1 MYDLLIMPFAE
12 YGFMARAL
20 LVLLALSVGAGA
32 VGVLV
37 NLRDLEF
44 ISDGLV
50 HAVFP
55 GVAVGAVFFSND
67 GITLGAAIAGTVAA
81 VVLTVAATR
90 FGTADAPVAVVL
102 TAAFSLGVVVVSTS
116 SYPGQLESLLFGQL
130 LGVHLDQVRDTAV
143 IAVVVL
149 VMLGLTRRAQLF
161 RAFDPDGAQAA
172 GYRPLATDLVLN
184 LAIALVIVAGSRVMG
199 NLLVLAILIVPAA
212 AARNLT
218 RTLAPMALGAM
229 VIAGLGS
236 WLGLS
241 VAFDASM
248 RRDLSLSPSG
258 TVVLSFIALYALSL
272 AWRGAMWAFGRRRSG
287 RMPQPHPDAPRP
299 AAAVT
304 HIPEEA

>member
-1 MYDLLIMPFAE
+1 MSLYDLLIVPFAE
-12 YGFMARAL
+12 YGFMTRAL

-44 ISDGLV
+44 VSDGLV

-55 GVAVGAVFFSND
+55 GVAIGAVFFSNE
-67 GITLGAAIAGTVAA
+67 GITLGAAVAGTVAA
-81 VVLTVAATR
+81 VVLTVTATR

-102 TAAFSLGVVVVSTS
+102 TAAFSIGVVVVSTS

-130 LGVHLDQVRDTAV
+130 LGVHLDQVRDTAL
-143 IAVVVL
+143 IAVIVV
-149 VMLGLTRRAQLF
+149 VMLWLTRRAQVY
-161 RAFDPDGAQAA
+161 RAFDAQGARAS

-218 RTLAPMALGAM
+218 RTLGPMMLGA
-229 VIAGLGS
+229 VAVSSLGS

-241 VAFDASM
+241 IAFDASM
-248 RRDLSLSPSG
+248 RRDVSLSPSG
-258 TVVLSFIALYALSL
+258 TVVLSFIALYAVSL
-272 AWRGAMWAFGRRRSG
+272 AWRGVRVIVG
-287 RMPQPHPDAPRP
+287 RMRQARVEPPSNAR
-299 AAAVT
+299 AMA